1 MVYLTCLRFF
11 QIPQATT
18 IYNLDAQGHQTFGKQ
33 PQHHHH
39 PVRFHCYTNNSSGTK
54 MSAGTAADASDGL
67 DPGTRNSGYGFWKC
81 QGEMGLRQVE

>member
-11 QIPQATT
+11 QIPEATT

-33 PQHHHH
+33 P
-39 PVRFHCYTNNSSGTK
+39 PSSSTTNNSSGTK

-67 DPGTRNSGYGFWKC
+67 EPGTRNSGYD
-81 QGEMGLRQVE
+81 LRVLEVSWRNGIKAS

>member
-54 MSAGTAADASDGL
+54 MSAGTTAAAT
-67 DPGTRNSGYGFWKC
+67 TR
-81 QGEMGLRQVE
+81 

>member
-33 PQHHHH
+33 P
-39 PVRFHCYTNNSSGTK
+39 PSSSTTNNSSGTK
-54 MSAGTAADASDGL
+54 MSAGTTAAATTRYVLYSVYILAKLLHSL
-67 DPGTRNSGYGFWKC
+67 DHS
-81 QGEMGLRQVE
+81 

>member
-54 MSAGTAADASDGL
+54 MSAGTAAADVSDGL
-67 DPGTRNSGYGFWKC
+67 DPGTRNSGYD
-81 QGEMGLRQVE
+81 LRVLELS

>member
-54 MSAGTAADASDGL
+54 MSAGTTAAVTTRYVLYSVYILAKLLHSL
-67 DPGTRNSGYGFWKC
+67 DHS
-81 QGEMGLRQVE
+81 